1 MPRPETRFV
10 NFEIDGREVSAPE
23 GSMLVDGAKYGDV
36 EIPVFCYEPKLGAP
50 VGACRM
56 CLVEIEGIPKL
67 QTACSTPVKDGM
79 VVTTTSDR
87 VKNAQNA
94 VVEFLLVNH
103 PLDCPVCDK
112 GGECPLQD
120 ITFGWGAGRSRFIE
134 PKRHFK
140 KPLELSPLVHI
151 DRERCILCYRCVR
164 FSQEISEDYQLVLVE
179 RGDHS
184 FVGTH
189 DGHPYVGPFSG
200 NITQLCPVGALLPST
215 YRFRAR
221 PWDIEA
227 AGTVCTMCPSQC
239 NVELTVRDDKKVLR
253 VLARD
258 NTEVDDGWLCDKGRY
273 GFQAFH
279 SPERVV
285 APMVRDGGELREVS
299 WERAIGDA
307 VKALD
312 RSGERTAAI
321 VGGEATN
328 EEGYLVQFLLREVL
342 GSPHVDSRLGGQLD
356 PEQARQLAR
365 PDLTARVSDLDYAGA
380 ILVLGTE
387 LVDESPILDL
397 RVRKAVRRRGV
408 PLVVATSRPS
418 ALDPNAE
425 AVVRYAPGA
434 EEAVIGALVAELR
447 GGGARASEP
456 DAPVA
461 RSQGWEQVR
470 FQPEPEAQQAQASH
484 PEPEPLDGAL
494 FVERAGAG
502 AEAVAA
508 AAAALRGKGPV
519 VVLWGERVAGGERG
533 RQAVQAL
540 LALTRALDSGSDDG
554 AGLIEIPAGTNGRGL
569 REVGCLPNMKAG
581 LVDADEAGGLDAAG
595 IAGALGED
603 VSALI
608 LFESDPLRTHPD
620 RGAWARGLDR
630 ANAVIAFAQFADD
643 TLAKHADV
651 VFPAQ
656 VYAEKEGTITHPDG
670 RVQRVR
676 TAVGSPELVRP
687 APDVLLELLSALSGA
702 PLRLSPPQLTS
713 FYADTVPFY
722 RGLTVDEIGGR
733 GIRWQDRDAAGQL
746 PQTPLPHTAL
756 DTPPELPDGMRLGT
770 VPSLWA
776 SPETDHAA
784 ALSFLAPT
792 QRAELSP
799 GDAERIGVEPGDRVE
814 VAANGTSVSAV
825 AALRAAVP
833 DGSVFLIE
841 GTGTDNATA
850 LLNGRPRVVEVR
862 RA

>member
-1 MPRPETRFV
+1 MPRPEPKFV
-10 NFEIDGREVSAPE
+10 TFEIDGREVSAPE

-79 VVTTTSDR
+79 VVVTTSER

-120 ITFGWGAGRSRFIE
+120 ITYGWGPGRSRFIE

-179 RGDHS
+179 RGDHT

-221 PWDIEA
+221 PWDVEN

-253 VLARD
+253 VNARD

-273 GFQAFH
+273 GFGVFNA
-279 SPERVV
+279 PERVT
-285 APMVRDGGELREVS
+285 APLVRDGGELREAS
-299 WERAIGDA
+299 WERAIGEA

-312 RSGERTAAI
+312 KAGEKSAAI

-328 EEGYLVQFLLREVL
+328 EEGFLLQFLMREVL
-342 GSPHVDSRLGGQLD
+342 GSSNIDSRIGAPID

-365 PDLTARVSDLDYAGA
+365 PDLSAQVSDLDYAGA
-380 ILVLGTE
+380 ILVIGTE
-387 LVDESPILDL
+387 LVDEAPILDL
-397 RVRKAVRRRGV
+397 RVRKAVRRREV

-418 ALDPNAE
+418 TLDPNADV
-425 AVVRYAPGA
+425 ALRYAPGA
-434 EEAVIGALVAELR
+434 EEALVGALVHALQGDSGSAKSERPEGWDKVRFAQEPDDAPR
-447 GGGARASEP
+447 GGDTFA
-456 DAPVA
+456 
-461 RSQGWEQVR
+461 
-470 FQPEPEAQQAQASH
+470 
-484 PEPEPLDGAL
+484 
-494 FVERAGAG
+494 ERAGSSWDAIT
-502 AEAVAA
+502 EAASK
-508 AAAALRGKGPV
+508 LRGNGPV
-519 VVLWGERVAGGERG
+519 VVLWGERLASGERG
-533 RQAVQAL
+533 KQAIQSL
-540 LALTRALDSGSDDG
+540 LALTRALDFGPDDG
-554 AGLIEIPAGTNGRGL
+554 AGLLEIPAGTNGRGL
-569 REVGCLPNMKAG
+569 REVGCVPNMRAG
-581 LVDADEAGGLDAAG
+581 LSDLDEPGLDAAG
-595 IAGALGED
+595 IAGALGD
-603 VSALI
+603 SLSTLVLLQA
-608 LFESDPLRTHPD
+608 DPLRTHPNASQW
-620 RGAWARGLDR
+620 GR
-630 ANAVIAFAQFADD
+630 ALEAANTVIAFASFADG
-643 TLAKHADV
+643 AIAEHADV
-651 VFPAQ
+651 VFPAEG
-656 VYAEKEGTITHPDG
+656 YAEKEGTVTHPDG

-676 TAVGSPELVRP
+676 TSVAKPGRVRP
-687 APDVLLELLSALSGA
+687 QTDVLLELLSELSGA
-702 PLRLSPPQLTS
+702 PFRLSPPQLTS
-713 FYADTVPFY
+713 FMADTIPFY

-733 GIRWQDRDAAGQL
+733 GVRWQDRDAAAQL
-746 PQTPLPHTAL
+746 AQTPLPDPTL
-756 DTPPELPDGMRLGT
+756 ELPPELPDGLRLGA

-776 SPETDHAA
+776 SRETEHAPALRFLRPE
-784 ALSFLAPT
+784 

-799 GDAERIGVEPGDRVE
+799 QDAERLGVRPGDRVE
-814 VAANGTSVSAV
+814 VAQNGTSVNAV
-825 AALRAAVP
+825 AALRTAVP
-833 DGSVFLIE
+833 AGSVFLIQ
-841 GTGTDNATA
+841 GTADDNANA
-850 LLNGRPRVVEVR
+850 LTNGGREVVEVR
-862 RA
+862 KA